1 MKTATFE
8 LAGNA
13 PLIMQSD
20 ALADPLNDIAKAIK
34 QITAKQKKTDEDHSK
49 IGKLEFRGGL
59 YYDDAVG
66 PYIPARNV
74 ERMLRDAGALSKLGK
89 KVKMGLQVL
98 EDMMPLHYDGPRDLA
113 TLENDRRFHDR
124 RTVVIKMARTIRE
137 RPIFRDWRL
146 SITIGYDDGIFNRE
160 QIAQLVE
167 AAGRYI
173 GLGTYRPR
181 YGRFDAKAAR

>member
-8 LAGNA
+8 LTGNA

-20 ALADPLNDIAKAIK
+20 ALADPLNEIAKAIK

-59 YYDDAVG
+59 YYDDTVG

-98 EDMMPLHYDGPRDLA
+98 EDMMPLHY
-113 TLENDRRFHDR
+113 
-124 RTVVIKMARTIRE
+124 ARQGLLRSGLGIRE
-137 RPIFRDWRL
+137 SLLPGAL
-146 SITIGYDDGIFNRE
+146 HPLNR
-160 QIAQLVE
+160 IHA
-167 AAGRYI
+167 
-173 GLGTYRPR
+173 
-181 YGRFDAKAAR
+181 